1 MDKYEQCALLIRQAK
16 NILILTG
23 AGMSTESGIP
33 DFRSSNGLYK
43 GEFHG
48 MRPEEILSY
57 TFFRQNPDIF
67 WEYIK
72 TNMDYTGIHP
82 NAGHRILAK
91 WENELELSIVT
102 QNIEQLHTQAG
113 SKKVTKVHGSLM
125 TCTCQGCQRGYSLHE
140 VINKKQGYL
149 CGCGSVIKP
158 DIVLYEESVDKMTE
172 VFKQAKTAD
181 CLLVLGTSLTVY
193 PVASLPDLFLENRK
207 PVIIMNQTETPYAA
221 RKGCIE
227 LHEGIGDTLKK
238 IDSLLTESTAD

>member
-1 MDKYEQCALLIRQAK
+1 MYAIR
-16 NILILTG
+16 
-23 AGMSTESGIP
+23 
-33 DFRSSNGLYK
+33 
-43 GEFHG
+43 
-48 MRPEEILSY
+48 SY
-57 TFFRQNPDIF
+57 YGQNPDIF

-82 NAGHRILAK
+82 NAGQRILAK

-181 CLLVLGTSLTVY
+181 CLLVLGTSLTVVITSY
-193 PVASLPDLFLENRK
+193 SIHYTKLYEKVVYYDVFYDYSPEEREHLLSELNNDSRILFAFKEY
-207 PVIIMNQTETPYAA
+207 MS
-221 RKGCIE
+221 
-227 LHEGIGDTLKK
+227 GD
-238 IDSLLTESTAD
+238 IC